1 MANRLKANG
10 EAGREQQPGPGHNS
24 AETGKQLAGFV
35 SRIERLNEEKAALQA
50 DISAVFA
57 QAKSAGFDAS
67 VMREII
73 KERKMDTAE
82 RIERETLRDIYRHA
96 LGMLADTP
104 LGEAALDRAG
114 TGAPV

>member
-1 MANRLKANG
+1 MANRLKPNG

-35 SRIERLNEEKAALQA
+35 SRIERLNREKAELQY
-50 DISAVFA
+50 DIASVFA
-57 QAKSAGFDAS
+57 EAKSAGFDTS
-67 VMREII
+67 VLRDII

-104 LGEAALDRAG
+104 LGDAAMDRAG